1 MYPTC
6 SPQYSSLLTS
16 LTTLSELSDPESI
29 AMMRGTISNLFARK
43 IITLPRL
50 SPTHTKAQI
59 LERLIPTGNN
69 AMEYQPIITV
79 KCSSDLI
86 ADPADRITPNHQHIM
101 LLECMEEGTVRWNN
115 NAENLD
121 WIDVGTI
128 LGEVTT
134 EDDCDG
140 GGVEEDEEWTWQAYL
155 HDDVDEST

>member
-1 MYPTC
+1 
-6 SPQYSSLLTS
+6 
-16 LTTLSELSDPESI
+16 
-29 AMMRGTISNLFARK
+29 MRGTISNLFARK

-69 AMEYQPIITV
+69 AIEYQPIITV

-101 LLECMEEGTVRWNN
+101 LLECMEEGTVHWYD
-115 NAENLD
+115 EEKLD

-134 EDDCDG
+134 DDSDG
-140 GGVEEDEEWTWQAYL
+140 EVEEDEEWTWQAYL